1 MAASGPESNASR
13 RPATPVA
20 PDESGLFHSLIVT
33 NPERTLGAYGW
44 RSLLARLRGG
54 GPEPAPFPRVAAGR
68 PSEPLRLRETPPG
81 MQDEL
86 FSQLVV
92 SDPPKQRRGRVWTAS
107 LATHL
112 TVLAAIVLIP
122 ILWPEQMP
130 ETPDYIRAL
139 IYNPPPPPPLPLPK
153 GSELAARTE
162 RPKPVVEE
170 AKPEATPEPT
180 PEPKLVAE
188 VEVPKEEPLQ
198 QEPTEVAQNQWG
210 SATGSEFGVPE
221 GMEGGV
227 EGGQVGGVP
236 GGVLGGVVGGT
247 GDIPVMDYDRPPR
260 PIRMT
265 KPQYPQE
272 AFVKKIEGVVIVEI
286 LIDKT
291 GRVVRARVVQSIPA
305 LDAAAI
311 ATVKQ
316 WLFEPAI
323 KGGRPVATIANAPVG
338 FRIF

>member
-1 MAASGPESNASR
+1 MAASGPESTASR

-20 PDESGLFHSLIVT
+20 GDDSGLFHSLVIS
-33 NPERTLGAYGW
+33 NPERTLGSYGW
-44 RSLLARLRGG
+44 RRLLDRWRGG
-54 GPEPAPFPRVAAGR
+54 APEPTRAPPRPVAAA
-68 PSEPLRLRETPPG
+68 PLRLRETPAG
-81 MQDEL
+81 MDDEL
-86 FSQLVV
+86 FTGLVV
-92 SDPPKQRRGRVWTAS
+92 SNPPKLRRGRVWTAS
-107 LATHL
+107 LATHVVAL
-112 TVLAAIVLIP
+112 LAVVLIP

-162 RPKPVVEE
+162 RPKPVADEP
-170 AKPEATPEPT
+170 KPQATPEPT

-188 VEVPKEEPLQ
+188 IEAPREEPLQ
-198 QEPTEVAQNQWG
+198 AQATEVAENQWG
-210 SATGSEFGVPE
+210 SPTGSEFGVPE

-236 GGVLGGVVGGT
+236 GGVIGGVVGGT

-272 AFVKKIEGVVIVEI
+272 AFVKKIEGVVVVEI